1 MSDSCQRENLLA
13 KASSACATF
22 KQVYI
27 PGHCSRFFIATS
39 IFYFFCYSEKFCLL
53 IFHPSESMQTENVNK
68 FTHFWPMFLIYTPWK
83 HQKTKGFL
91 MFSGGNYKMG
101 TLARNGLYPITKE
114 SIKVISKV
122 QILVNWMEFTEANN
136 SSNAFWMAELLIFN
150 SYNILVAFYLYKIR
164 FIDRIWGFDCIG
176 MELLSVEDGR
186 TGTKTE
192 LKKLVVRG
200 RPWDRLRYPAL
211 DLRWTL

>member
-1 MSDSCQRENLLA
+1 MSDFCQRENLLA
-13 KASSACATF
+13 NASSACATF

-39 IFYFFCYSEKFCLL
+39 IFYLFSFCYSEKFCSL

-150 SYNILVAFYLYKIR
+150 SYNILVAFYL
-164 FIDRIWGFDCIG
+164 
-176 MELLSVEDGR
+176 
-186 TGTKTE
+186 
-192 LKKLVVRG
+192 
-200 RPWDRLRYPAL
+200 
-211 DLRWTL
+211 